1 MQTWAQWL
9 VIGEVMLL
17 LLWLLNLLRK
27 IICNLIWIALAM
39 LLTLSAFYLVTNY
52 NQGLFY
58 TIEKTAISK
67 GYVTEA

>member
-58 TIEKTAISK
+58 TIEKTAISN